1 MSKEDIEALWIP
13 WIPGKVLDLGNG
25 MSVGLVNVTPKVAA
39 NWLAHNRKVRPVWS
53 PTAERYERDMLGGR
67 WPFTGDPVR
76 FSDQDEMLDGTHRC
90 TAIEESGVPQ
100 ELLVVSGLPTKTQ
113 AFMDGGRKRNAGH
126 TLRSDETPY
135 STTVASVARLA
146 LLWNPGGIWVKDRGT
161 ELFGTLQLSTPE
173 LLEFADANPGIHE
186 AARRGRVVANE
197 VAGARPSVVGVA
209 YLRASML
216 EDGVFPAAEW
226 FMKLETGA
234 GLSLGDPVLAL
245 RNGMMRM
252 SAEKLANPQVPQLW
266 KVVRAWNASRV
277 GETMKN
283 MVTPKNKMTN
293 GSFPDMQ

>member
-1 MSKEDIEALWIP
+1 M
-13 WIPGKVLDLGNG
+13 
-25 MSVGLVNVTPKVAA
+25 
-39 NWLAHNRKVRPVWS
+39 
-53 PTAERYERDMLGGR
+53 
-67 WPFTGDPVR
+67 
-76 FSDQDEMLDGTHRC
+76 
-90 TAIEESGVPQ
+90 
-100 ELLVVSGLPTKTQ
+100 
-113 AFMDGGRKRNAGH
+113 
-126 TLRSDETPY
+126 
-135 STTVASVARLA
+135 
-146 LLWNPGGIWVKDRGT
+146 
-161 ELFGTLQLSTPE
+161 
-173 LLEFADANPGIHE
+173 
-186 AARRGRVVANE
+186 VANE

-293 GSFPDMQ
+293 GNFPDMQ